1 MPGRQAYRTEKAVG
15 MQAGR
20 LNQNPKSLHP
30 VELLIIFFPVQQMD
44 RYAALTEPSIG

>member
-1 MPGRQAYRTEKAVG
+1 MPGRQASRTEKAVG

-20 LNQNPKSLHP
+20 QAGRQAEQNPQVTLHP

-44 RYAALTEPSIG
+44 R